1 MKIAIVSHSDL
12 AGGAARAADRLHRE
26 FLAAGLDS
34 RMHVSFK
41 HSKSASVV
49 EPATRTGRAWS
60 LLRPA
65 LAHAIQGLQR
75 SGDQNWRSLGLL
87 PGFADRRLLAEAPDV
102 VNLHWI
108 GDETLSIGEVARL
121 ARRRPLLWTL
131 HDMWPF
137 CGAEHYTDERATARW
152 RHGYPV
158 SSRPSSQAGL
168 DIDRWTWSRKAAAWR
183 DIPPIHLVAP
193 SRWMAA
199 CAAQSALMQNWP
211 LTVIPNVLDLN
222 KFRPMPRGTAR
233 QILGLPIDGPMLLFG
248 SIGGNEA
255 NRKGW
260 DLLSQS
266 LANLAS
272 AHPDVTCVIIGQDR
286 PANPPDLGL
295 PTRWLGMLHD
305 DTSLALAYAAVDV
318 TVVSSRQDNLP
329 QMATEAQACG
339 CPVVAFNTG
348 GLSDAVEHL
357 CTGYLA
363 QPFDAGDLANGIR
376 WILADTE
383 RGAGLGGAARRRSE
397 RLWSA
402 DVVVAQYLSA
412 YRQAMDDF
420 ARIAPR

>member
-1 MKIAIVSHSDL
+1 MKISIVSYSDL

-26 FLAAGLDS
+26 FLGAGLDS

-49 EPATRTGRAWS
+49 EPTTRTGRAWA

-87 PGFADRRLLAEAPDV
+87 PGLASRRLLREAPDV
-102 VNLHWI
+102 INLHWI
-108 GDETLSIGEVARL
+108 GQETLSIGEVAGL

-137 CGAEHYTDERATARW
+137 CGAEHYTDEHPTARW
-152 RHGYPV
+152 RHGYPA

-168 DIDRWTWSRKAAAWR
+168 DIDRWTWRRKAAAWR
-183 DIPPIHLVAP
+183 EIPPIHLIAP
-193 SRWMAA
+193 SSWIAD
-199 CAAQSALMQNWP
+199 CAAQSVLMRTWP
-211 LTVIPNVLDLN
+211 VSVIPNPLDLHR
-222 KFRPMPRGTAR
+222 FRPMPRATAR
-233 QILGLPIDGPMLLFG
+233 QILGLPINGQMLLFG

-255 NRKGW
+255 SRKGW
-260 DLLSQS
+260 DLLCQS
-266 LANLAS
+266 LTNLAS
-272 AHPDVTCVIIGQDR
+272 THPDVTCVIIGQDR
-286 PANPPDLGL
+286 PANPPDFGL
-295 PTRWLGMLHD
+295 PTCWLGMLRD

-339 CPVVAFNTG
+339 CPVAAFNTG
-348 GLSDAVEHL
+348 GLPDVVEHL
-357 CTGYLA
+357 STGYLA
-363 QPFDAGDLANGIR
+363 QPFDASDLANGIR

-383 RGAGLGGAARRRSE
+383 RGAGLGAAARRRAE

-412 YRQAMDDF
+412 YRRAMDDF
-420 ARIAPR
+420 SRMTPR